1 MSSSSDSDSD
11 EEMKAADLPD
21 APPPA
26 NEEEGDEL
34 SKNSDEDA
42 DEDSDDDKDDKE
54 ETTNSKNSKNSKN
67 SDDEDD
73 DSDDE
78 DDDSDDS
85 DDSDDEKDQKNGDD
99 GKEDDKEQE
108 DSDEK
113 ASNAS
118 IYESDTCDSE
128 HEPTEESEDFKPK
141 EIKKARWLKHAH
153 PTSGKCWPVQI
164 PIPKMT
170 FVEKVLT
177 EWKKSNRNTLP
188 GPKDFCKKLSIQTD
202 EDTEVLVFELIVG
215 KRKDDILNQQGQKG
229 SLRSLWKEQ
238 FPKSKRD
245 KGGLSFSAIENEEML
260 PVERAYLPLLQ
271 NAVEN
276 MAKRAAQCDKGHMP
290 KAKLATWEQRLAK
303 TRQSLQKRTESDKR
317 MKEARAAATNKARS
331 RKPSNKF
338 DEEVN
343 KKANEIVQQRNI
355 GLTERI
361 KALVDG
367 GMSMAEAIDKAMEV

>member
-1 MSSSSDSDSD
+1 MSCSDDSDSDSD
-11 EEMKAADLPD
+11 EEMKAANLPD
-21 APPPA
+21 APPTA
-26 NEEEGDEL
+26 D
-34 SKNSDEDA
+34 S
-42 DEDSDDDKDDKE
+42 DEDSDDDKDDKDDKD
-54 ETTNSKNSKNSKN
+54 ETNNSNVS
-67 SDDEDD
+67 DED
-73 DSDDE
+73 SE
-78 DDDSDDS
+78 
-85 DDSDDEKDQKNGDD
+85 DSDDEKGEKDE
-99 GKEDDKEQE
+99 KEDDEEQEEQE

-118 IYESDTCDSE
+118 VYESDTCDSE

-153 PTSGKCWPVQI
+153 PTSSKCWPVEI

-170 FVEKVLT
+170 EVEKVLT

-202 EDTEVLVFELIVG
+202 DDTEILVFELIVG

-271 NAVEN
+271 GAVEN

-290 KAKLATWEQRLAK
+290 KAKLATWEQRLVK
-303 TRQSLQKRTESDKR
+303 TRQSLQKRIESDKR

-331 RKPSNKF
+331 RKHSNKF

-355 GLTERI
+355 GLTERVES
-361 KALVDG
+361 LVKK
-367 GMSMAEAIDKAMEV
+367 GMSMASAIDKAMEV

>member
-1 MSSSSDSDSD
+1 MRNSQDGDMSCSDDSDSDSD
-11 EEMKAADLPD
+11 EEMKAANLPD
-21 APPPA
+21 APPTA
-26 NEEEGDEL
+26 D
-34 SKNSDEDA
+34 S
-42 DEDSDDDKDDKE
+42 DEDSDDDKDDKDDKD
-54 ETTNSKNSKNSKN
+54 ETNNSNMS
-67 SDDEDD
+67 DED
-73 DSDDE
+73 SE
-78 DDDSDDS
+78 
-85 DDSDDEKDQKNGDD
+85 DSDDEKGENDEKDEKDEKGEKDE
-99 GKEDDKEQE
+99 KEDDEEQEEQE

-118 IYESDTCDSE
+118 VYESDTCDSE

-141 EIKKARWLKHAH
+141 EIKKVRWLKHAH
-153 PTSGKCWPVQI
+153 PTSSKCWPVEI

-170 FVEKVLT
+170 EVEKVLT

-202 EDTEVLVFELIVG
+202 DDTEILVFELIVG

-271 NAVEN
+271 GAVEN

-290 KAKLATWEQRLAK
+290 KAKLATWEQRLVK
-303 TRQSLQKRTESDKR
+303 TRQSLQKRIESDKR

-331 RKPSNKF
+331 RKHSNKF

-355 GLTERI
+355 GLTERVES
-361 KALVDG
+361 LVKK
-367 GMSMAEAIDKAMEV
+367 GMSMASAIDKAMEV